1 MYSKIKLMRYIKMW
15 STFCAVLICLCSNL
29 KAQNAREVT
38 IKSVVHNEKGAPVS
52 GVLISGNEGK
62 TTTYT
67 DQAGAFTIT
76 VPANS
81 VVLING
87 KGFKMQSLRANA
99 VPARIGLISDNTA
112 TEVYLPFDKVHRQD
126 VIGAVTV
133 LNPDT
138 YIDKDYNYTVE
149 GGLNGRAAGLLW
161 SNNIWGME
169 NAIVMIDGVRREFS
183 DITFPEVEQ
192 ISVLKGINAVALYGA
207 QAAKGII
214 FITTKKGQV
223 GDRKISLRV
232 NSGIAVPR
240 ALPKFLSSADY
251 MVLNNEAF
259 RNDNPSAVTDRWTA
273 DTIQKYRT
281 GNPYRLPNLDYY
293 SSKYLKKFQN
303 ATDANAEFSGGS
315 NNARFYSNVGWSTGN
330 TLLNVGEGKNE
341 HDNRLNLRGN
351 VDLKLNDRISSS
363 IYVSAIF
370 MESRRVRSS
379 TANTNYW
386 TNAANLLPNRFTP
399 LIPVSLISRNSSA
412 ALDLIKASRNLIDG
426 QYLLGGLQSFQ
437 TNPIADAYSAG
448 YDNNIRRI
456 FQVTN
461 TINADLS
468 GVLQGLSFHTLF
480 NIDYRN
486 SYLQSISN
494 TYAVYQPTWNATAD
508 SITGLTKYGED
519 ARPGTQNINNTAQR
533 NNNSVAAWFGYDK
546 TVGEAHN
553 ISAKLLGYTSSI
565 SVNDIYQPI
574 TNSHLGLQL
583 GYNFKHKYIADF
595 SGAYSNSTRLPEG
608 NRTGFSPTVSL
619 GWLLSSERFLAN
631 SKAVN
636 YLKLSVSA
644 GILNTDLDI
653 TRNNQDA
660 SYLYND
666 AYRRGTNF
674 SWNDGVSASNQTS
687 FSNQGANP
695 DLTFPKRKEVNASL
709 EGSLFHDLIN
719 FQTTVFKAKMDGLLT
734 QRFSQ
739 YPSYFSNFVPYT
751 NYDAYQRSG
760 FDLMLNV
767 NKKVGVVDLSLG
779 TNLTYATSKVVKR
792 DADAVLPDVY
802 QRREGKPVD
811 AIFGLVSNGFFTDQS
826 GIDNSPKQ
834 IFGGTI
840 KPGDIKY
847 VDQNGDKLIDSRDE
861 VEIGRWIAPFTYG
874 INLNIGYKAFNLFLL
889 GTGTNGG
896 NAIKNSS
903 YFWVSGDVKYSEVV
917 LNRWTPGTAATATY
931 PRLSSQQSPNNF
943 RNSDFWL
950 YKTDR
955 FNLSKVQ
962 LTYTFSEHVFGK
974 SFVNGLTVY
983 ASGANLYTFSKN
995 REILDLSVGTTPQFK
1010 YYNAGIRAK
1019 F

>member
-1 MYSKIKLMRYIKMW
+1 MYFKIKLMRYIKMW

-99 VPARIGLISDNTA
+99 VPARIGLIGDNSA
-112 TEVYLPFDKVHRQD
+112 TEVYLPFDKVNRQD

-133 LNPDT
+133 LNPSN

-169 NAIVMIDGVRREFS
+169 NAIVMIDGVRREFG

-240 ALPKFLSSADY
+240 SLPKFLNSADY
-251 MVLNNEAF
+251 MTLYNEAR
-259 RNDNPSAVTDRWTA
+259 RNDGLPESFNAA
-273 DTIQKYRT
+273 TIESHRT
-281 GNPYRLPNLDYY
+281 GNAYRYPSLDYY
-293 SSKYLKKFQN
+293 SSEYLKKFQN

-315 NNARFYSNVGWSTGN
+315 NNARFYSNLGWSTGN

-341 HDNRLNLRGN
+341 QDNRLNLRGN

-386 TNAANLLPNRFTP
+386 SNAATLLPNRFTP

-448 YDNNIRRI
+448 YDNNIRRV

-533 NNNSVAAWFGYDK
+533 NSNSVAAWFGYDK

-565 SVNDIYQPI
+565 SVNDVYQPI

-619 GWLLSSERFLAN
+619 GWLLSGENFLAS
-631 SKAVN
+631 SKAIN
-636 YLKLSVSA
+636 HLKLLVSA

-653 TRNNQDA
+653 TRNNQDYFY
-660 SYLYND
+660 SYENIYDRPAGFN
-666 AYRRGTNF
+666 
-674 SWNDGVSASNQTS
+674 WNDGVSGSNQPSTS
-687 FSNQGANP
+687 RHGANP
-695 DLTFPKRKEVNASL
+695 DLRFPKRKEVNASL
-709 EGSLFHDLIN
+709 EGGLFNDLLT
-719 FQTTVFKAKMDGLLT
+719 FQATVFKTEMVDMAT
-734 QRFSQ
+734 QRFSL
-739 YPSYFSNFVPYT
+739 YPASFSTFVPYT
-751 NYDAYQRSG
+751 NYNANKRSG

-767 NKKVGVVDLSLG
+767 NKKVGAVELSLG
-779 TNLTYATSKVVKR
+779 TNLTYATSEAKR
-792 DADAVLPDVY
+792 DELYVDSY
-802 QRREGKPVD
+802 QNRTGKPVD
-811 AIFGLVSNGFFTDQS
+811 AIFGLVSKGFFADQTDVA
-826 GIDNSPKQ
+826 NSPKQ
-834 IFGGTI
+834 IFGGEI

-861 VEIGRWIAPFTYG
+861 VQIGRYIAPFAYG
-874 INLNIGYKAFNLFLL
+874 VNLNVGYKAFNLFVL

-896 NAIKNSS
+896 NAIKSNS
-903 YFWVSGDVKYSEVV
+903 YFWVSGDGKYSEAI
-917 LNRWTPGTAATATY
+917 LNRWTPATAATATY

-962 LTYTFSEHVFGK
+962 LTYTFPERAFSK

-983 ASGANLYTFSKN
+983 VSGANLYTFSKN

>member
-1 MYSKIKLMRYIKMW
+1 MNSKIKLMKYIKMW

-29 KAQNAREVT
+29 NAQNAGEVT
-38 IKSVVHNEKGAPVS
+38 IKSVVHNEKGAPIQ
-52 GVLISGNEGK
+52 GVLVSGNEGK
-62 TTTYT
+62 KVTYT

-81 VVLING
+81 VVVISG
-87 KGFKMQSLRANA
+87 KGFKMQSLRASA
-99 VPARIGLISDNTA
+99 VPVRISLISDNT
-112 TEVYLPFDKVHRQD
+112 TGEVYLPFDKVNKQD
-126 VIGAVTV
+126 APGAVSV
-133 LNPDT
+133 LNPNT

-149 GGLNGRAAGLLW
+149 GGMNGRAAGLLW

-183 DITFPEVEQ
+183 DVTFPEIEQ
-192 ISVLKGINAVALYGA
+192 ISVLKGVNAVALYGS

-214 FITTKKGQV
+214 FITTKKGEA

-240 ALPKFLSSADY
+240 ALPKYLNSADY
-251 MVLNNEAF
+251 MTLYNEAR
-259 RNDNPSAVTDRWTA
+259 RNDGLGDMVGWDAA
-273 DTIQKYRT
+273 TIEKYRT
-281 GNPYRLPNLDYY
+281 GNSYRYPTLDYL
-293 SSKYLKKFQN
+293 SEEYLRKFQN
-303 ATDANAEFSGGS
+303 ASDANAEFSGGS

-330 TLLNVGEGKNE
+330 SLLKVGEGNNE
-341 HDNRLNLRGN
+341 RDNRLNLRGN

-370 MESRRVRSS
+370 MESRRARSS
-379 TANTNYW
+379 VANTNYW
-386 TNAANLLPNRFTP
+386 SNAATLLPNRFTP

-412 ALDLIKASRNLIDG
+412 ALDLVKASRNLING

-437 TNPIADAYSAG
+437 TNPVADLYSAG
-448 YDNNIRRI
+448 YDNNIRRV

-486 SYLQSISN
+486 SYLQSITN

-508 SITGLTKYGED
+508 SITSLTKFGED

-546 TVGEAHN
+546 TVGDAHN

-619 GWLLSSERFLAN
+619 GWLLSSENFLAN

-644 GILNTDLDI
+644 GILNTDVDI

-660 SYLYND
+660 FYLYD
-666 AYRRGTNF
+666 DVYGRGTNY

-687 FSNQGANP
+687 FANQGANP

-709 EGSLFHDLIN
+709 EGSLFNDLIT
-719 FQTTVFKAKMDGLLT
+719 FQTTVFKTKMDGLLT

-760 FDLMLNV
+760 FDMMLNI
-767 NKKVGVVDLSLG
+767 NKKVGAVDLSLG

-802 QRREGKPVD
+802 QYRQGKPVD
-811 AIFGLVSNGFFTDQS
+811 AIFGLVSNGFFADQS
-826 GIDNSPKQ
+826 SIDNSPKQ
-834 IFGGTI
+834 IFGGII

-874 INLNIGYKAFNLFLL
+874 VNLNIGYKALNLFVL
-889 GTGTNGG
+889 GTGNNGG
-896 NAIKNSS
+896 NSIKNSS
-903 YFWVSGDVKYSEVV
+903 YFWVSGDVKYSEAV
-917 LNRWTPGTAATATY
+917 LSRWTPATAATATY

-943 RNSDFWL
+943 RNSDFWV

-962 LTYTFSEHVFGK
+962 LTYTLPDRLFGK
-974 SFVNGLTVY
+974 SFINGLMVY
-983 ASGANLYTFSKN
+983 ASGSNLYTFSKN
-995 REILDLSVGTTPQFK
+995 RELLDLSVGTTPQFK

>member
-52 GVLISGNEGK
+52 GVLISGKEGK

-99 VPARIGLISDNTA
+99 VPARISLVSDNTA
-112 TEVYLPFDKVHRQD
+112 TEVYLPFDKVNRQD
-126 VIGAVTV
+126 VVGAVSV
-133 LNPDT
+133 LNPTT

-149 GGLNGRAAGLLW
+149 GGMNGRVAGLLW
-161 SNNIWGME
+161 SNNIWGMD

-192 ISVLKGINAVALYGA
+192 ISVLKGINAVALYGS
-207 QAAKGII
+207 QAAKGVI
-214 FITTKKGQV
+214 FITTKKGEV

-240 ALPKFLSSADY
+240 ALPKFLNSADY
-251 MVLNNEAF
+251 MTLYNEAR
-259 RNDNPSAVTDRWTA
+259 RNDGLTDMAGWDA
-273 DTIQKYRT
+273 ATIANYRT
-281 GNPYRLPNLDYY
+281 GNSYRYPSLDYY
-293 SSKYLKKFQN
+293 SPEYLKKFQN

-315 NNARFYSNVGWSTGN
+315 NNARFYSNIGWSNGN
-330 TLLNVGEGKNE
+330 TLLKVGEGNNE
-341 HDNRLNLRGN
+341 SDNRLNLRGN

-370 MESRRVRSS
+370 MESRRGRSS

-386 TNAANLLPNRFTP
+386 SNAATLLPNRFTP
-399 LIPVSLISRNSSA
+399 LIPVNLISRNSSA
-412 ALDLIKASRNLIDG
+412 ANDLVKASRNLING

-437 TNPIADAYSAG
+437 TNPIADLYSAG
-448 YDNNIRRI
+448 YDNNIRRV

-468 GVLQGLSFHTLF
+468 GVLPGLSFHTLF

-486 SYLQSISN
+486 SYLQSITN

-533 NNNSVAAWFGYDK
+533 NNNSIAAWFGYEK
-546 TVGEAHN
+546 TVADAHN

-583 GYNFKHKYIADF
+583 GYNFKHKYLADF
-595 SGAYSNSTRLPEG
+595 SGAFANSTRLPEG

-619 GWLLSSERFLAN
+619 GWLLSSENFLAS
-631 SKAVN
+631 SKSVN

-660 SYLYND
+660 FYLYD
-666 AYRRGTNF
+666 DVYGRGATFN
-674 SWNDGVSASNQTS
+674 WNDGVSGSNQTT
-687 FSNQGANP
+687 FANQGANP
-695 DLTFPKRKEVNASL
+695 DLSFPRRKEVNVNL
-709 EGSLFHDLIN
+709 EGSLFHDLIT
-719 FQTTVFKAKMDGLLT
+719 FQTSVFKTKMDGLLT

-739 YPSYFSNFVPYT
+739 YPNYFSNFVPYT

-767 NKKVGVVDLSLG
+767 NKKVGAVDLSLG

-802 QRREGKPVD
+802 QYRTDKPVD
-811 AIFGLVSNGFFTDQS
+811 AIFGLVSKGFFADQS
-826 GIDNSPKQ
+826 DIDNSPRQ
-834 IFGGTI
+834 IFGGII

-861 VEIGRWIAPFTYG
+861 VEIGRYIAPFAYG
-874 INLNIGYKAFNLFLL
+874 VNLNIGYKAFNLFVL

-896 NAIKNSS
+896 NSIKNSS
-903 YFWVSGDVKYSEVV
+903 YFWVSGDVKYSEAV
-917 LNRWTPGTAATATY
+917 LNRWTPATAASANY

-943 RNSDFWL
+943 RNSDFWV

-962 LTYTFSEHVFGK
+962 LTYTFPDRVFGK

-995 REILDLSVGTTPQFK
+995 RALLDMSVGTTPQFK